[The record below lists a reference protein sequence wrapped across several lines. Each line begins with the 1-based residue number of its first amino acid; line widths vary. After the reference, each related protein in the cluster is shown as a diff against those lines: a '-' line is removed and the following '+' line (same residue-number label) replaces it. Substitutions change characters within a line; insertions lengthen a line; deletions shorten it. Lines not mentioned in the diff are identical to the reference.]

1 MEGRGGGI
9 PPLKKVRK
17 IVTVTPQ
24 MLEKLVPESP
34 HITFGALSPGRPH
47 RGAIKV
53 SHDNVPIAVQKDAK
67 MAKIK
72 VSHNNVQEKM
82 QRWRREHKRK
92 CYRRMQNIFKA
103 L

>member
-1 MEGRGGGI
+1 
-9 PPLKKVRK
+9 
-17 IVTVTPQ
+17 
-24 MLEKLVPESP
+24 MLEKPVPESP
-34 HITFGALSPGRPH
+34 HITFGALSPERPH

-53 SHDNVPIAVQKDAK
+53 SHDNVPIAVQKMFRK
-67 MAKIK
+67 R
-72 VSHNNVQEKM
+72 M